1 MLDSFPSS
9 ARHIRGILPL
19 YIKYKGEF
27 LHCEKG
33 LKCIFLKAL
42 YEQCEQPLIMLLKNC
57 ELHILRQ
64 PKSGIPGSPHPPPS
78 AMVCIWLI
86 PPPGGALPSLV
97 SNCQHLAYP
106 PYPFVSFRQ
115 HLPDAPFVLQFST
128 WTFLRGIFICMGP
141 ICMLH
146 GFDEHVWLNL
156 NQFSSLPA
164 FFLPITTLC

>member
-1 MLDSFPSS
+1 MLDSFPSG

-42 YEQCEQPLIMLLKNC
+42 YEQCEQPLCLIMLLKNC

-97 SNCQHLAYP
+97 SNGQHLAYP
-106 PYPFVSFRQ
+106 PLPLRQLSSVFAQRPFCTTIFDVDFFAGDINLYGSNL
-115 HLPDAPFVLQFST
+115 HVT
-128 WTFLRGIFICMGP
+128 WL
-141 ICMLH
+141 
-146 GFDEHVWLNL
+146 
-156 NQFSSLPA
+156 
-164 FFLPITTLC
+164 